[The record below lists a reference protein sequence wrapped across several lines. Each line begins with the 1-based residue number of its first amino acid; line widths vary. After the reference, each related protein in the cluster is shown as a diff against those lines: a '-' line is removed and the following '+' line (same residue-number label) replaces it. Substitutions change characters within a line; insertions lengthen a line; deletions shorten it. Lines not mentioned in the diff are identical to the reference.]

1 MPSTS
6 SGNLGT
12 QQDNTKETGMT
23 SKRAKPV
30 KVEAIAETPEET
42 APVAEAPAAETV
54 TDSVDEVASDTT
66 ADLTFDE
73 ILQDG
78 RVRIDAIDDQI
89 LELVVR
95 RMEVSEPLLNAKHS
109 RMLNTRDKLRQEE
122 ILNRLSANV
131 ADLTTTNG
139 VNMSEHQIREL
150 FELLIRLGVDSFR
163 KNVIN
168 RR

>member
-12 QQDNTKETGMT
+12 QQDNTKETGLT

-30 KVEAIAETPEET
+30 EAEATTKTPEET
-42 APVAEAPAAETV
+42 TPTVEAAETV
-54 TDSVDEVASDTT
+54 TDSADEVAT
-66 ADLTFDE
+66 AITVDLTFDE

-78 RVRIDAIDDQI
+78 RVRIDVIDDQI

-95 RMEVSEPLLNAKHS
+95 RLEVSETLLNAKHS

-122 ILNRLSANV
+122 ILHRLTTNA

-150 FELLIRLGVDSFR
+150 FELLIRLGVESFR
-163 KNVIN
+163 KNVIA

>member
-12 QQDNTKETGMT
+12 QQDNTKETGLT

-30 KVEAIAETPEET
+30 EVEATTETPEET
-42 APVAEAPAAETV
+42 TPTVEAAETV
-54 TDSVDEVASDTT
+54 TDSADEVATATT
-66 ADLTFDE
+66 VDLTIEE

-78 RVRIDAIDDQI
+78 RVRIDVIDDQI

-95 RMEVSEPLLNAKHS
+95 RLEVSETLLNAKHS

-122 ILNRLSANV
+122 ILNRLTTNA

-150 FELLIRLGVDSFR
+150 FELLIRLGVESFR
-163 KNVIN
+163 KNVIA